1 MYLYSRL
8 HVIAGVVTI
17 LDAIDCVWEAWGPWQ
32 ACALSCG
39 DEQITR
45 MRTVDTEAEFGGK
58 NCSGNS
64 TEVQDC
70 KNDACL
76 GT

>member
-1 MYLYSRL
+1 MHLDGRLY
-8 HVIAGVVTI
+8 VIVFVTI

-45 MRTVDTEAEFGGK
+45 MRTVEAQFGGK

-64 TEVQDC
+64 TDVQDC